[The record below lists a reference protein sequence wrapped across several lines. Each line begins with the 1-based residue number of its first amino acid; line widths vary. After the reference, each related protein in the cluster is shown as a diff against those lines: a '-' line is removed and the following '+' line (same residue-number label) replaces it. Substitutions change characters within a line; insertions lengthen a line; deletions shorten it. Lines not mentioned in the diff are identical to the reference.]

1 MSCHGD
7 RLRILRRDRGGPP
20 DRKFY
25 VLGGGL
31 FHIGLPQIPGR
42 ATFCIVAGFRF
53 GPEDAEQ
60 AHHVELRFLDGEGKL
75 VIQPVEM
82 NFQSGPPPPGEE
94 LDICLPTVTYI
105 SPMFGEPGRYTAE
118 YWGDGEL
125 LARVRLR
132 VQEQQVPQA
141 VPAPG

>member
-1 MSCHGD
+1 MEID
-7 RLRILRRDRGGPP
+7 YAFFAETAAIPP

-31 FHIGLPQIPGR
+31 FHIGLPEIPGR
-42 ATFCIVAGFRF
+42 ATFCVVAGFRF
-53 GPEDAEQ
+53 GPEDADRVR
-60 AHHVELRFLDGEGKL
+60 HVELRFVDSEGRL

-105 SPMFGEPGRYTAE
+105 SPMFGEAGRYVAE
-118 YWGDGEL
+118 YWSEGEV

-132 VQEQQVPQA
+132 VQEHQP
-141 VPAPG
+141 VPAVAPV

>member
-1 MSCHGD
+1 MEID
-7 RLRILRRDRGGPP
+7 YAFFAETAAVPP

-42 ATFCIVAGFRF
+42 ATFCIVAGFPF
-53 GPEDAEQ
+53 
-60 AHHVELRFLDGEGKL
+60 VDGEGKL

-105 SPMFGEPGRYTAE
+105 SPMFGEAGRYTAE
-118 YWGDGEL
+118 YWGD
-125 LARVRLR
+125 
-132 VQEQQVPQA
+132 
-141 VPAPG
+141 

>member
-1 MSCHGD
+1 MD
-7 RLRILRRDRGGPP
+7 IDYAFFAETAAIPP

-42 ATFCIVAGFRF
+42 ATFCVVAGFRF
-53 GPEDAEQ
+53 GPDDVDQ
-60 AHHVELRFLDGEGKL
+60 VRHVELRFVDAEGKL

-82 NFQSGPPPPGEE
+82 NFQSGSPPPGEE

-105 SPMFGEPGRYTAE
+105 SPMFGEPGRYFAE
-118 YWGDGEL
+118 YWMDGEM

-132 VQEQQVPQA
+132 VQEHQ
-141 VPAPG
+141 PAPAVAPG

>member
-1 MSCHGD
+1 MEID
-7 RLRILRRDRGGPP
+7 YAFFAETAAIPP

-42 ATFCIVAGFRF
+42 ATFCVVAGFRF
-53 GPEDAEQ
+53 GPDDAG
-60 AHHVELRFLDGEGKL
+60 HVHRVELRFVDSEGRL

-82 NFQSGPPPPGEE
+82 NFQSGPPPTGEE

-105 SPMFGEPGRYTAE
+105 SPMFGEEGRYFAE
-118 YWGDGEL
+118 YWLEDQML
-125 LARVRLR
+125 TRIRLR
-132 VQEQQVPQA
+132 VQEHQ
-141 VPAPG
+141 PAPAVAPG